1 MRATLFTLLLS
12 LAVLSSAAL
21 SQSPA
26 EKTLFDLANQF
37 RAENNLPPLA
47 WDPALAKAAQ
57 AHLSVVLQHPGSL
70 EHIYPG
76 EPDLVTRGHQAGAHF
91 SSIAENLAGGAQSA
105 AQIHQSWVDS
115 PGHRA
120 NLLGSGLT
128 AIGIAVG
135 VAPNGTLTAVEDFSH
150 AAAVLS
156 SAAIEQ
162 QVQKLF
168 ADRGIQPNTS
178 AQAKQDARANCDTG
192 ATPQSSAANPPP
204 ILMMQWEC
212 TDLSVL
218 PPELLQRLPP
228 ANPQKPQTAAVGAC
242 APKQP
247 QTGFTTYRLA
257 VLIY

>member
-1 MRATLFTLLLS
+1 MR
-12 LAVLSSAAL
+12 AAL
-21 SQSPA
+21 STAVLLALVFTAAHAQSPA

-57 AHLSVVLQHPGSL
+57 ANLNVVLQHPGTL
-70 EHIYPG
+70 EHYYPG
-76 EPDLVTRGHQAGAHF
+76 EPDLVTRANQAGAHF
-91 SSIAENLAGGAQSA
+91 SSIAENLAGNAQSA
-105 AQIHQSWVDS
+105 AQIHQSWLNS

-128 AIGIAVG
+128 AVGIAVG
-135 VAPNGTLTAVEDFSH
+135 VAPNGTLTAVEDFGH

-156 SAAIEQ
+156 TTAIEQ
-162 QVQKLF
+162 QAQKLLTAHGF
-168 ADRGIQPNTS
+168 QTNTS
-178 AQAKQDARANCDTG
+178 PQAKQDARANCDTG
-192 ATPQSSAANPPP
+192 AIPQATANQPAP
-204 ILMMQWEC
+204 ILTMQWEC

-228 ANPQKPQTAAVGAC
+228 TNPQKPQTVAVGAC

>member
-1 MRATLFTLLLS
+1 MKTLRILPLLAILLTLP
-12 LAVLSSAAL
+12 VAA
-21 SQSPA
+21 QSPA

-57 AHLSVVLQHPGSL
+57 AHLSVVLQHPGAL

-91 SSIAENLAGGAQSA
+91 SSIAENLAGNAQSA

-120 NLLGSGLT
+120 NLLGSGIT
-128 AIGIAVG
+128 AVGIAVA
-135 VAPNGTLTAVEDFSH
+135 VAPNGTLTAVEDFAH
-150 AAAVLS
+150 GAAVMS
-156 SAAIEQ
+156 NSAIEQ
-162 QVQKLF
+162 QVQKLL
-168 ADRGIQPNTS
+168 AARGIQPNGS
-178 AQAKQDARANCDTG
+178 PQAKQDARANCDTG

-204 ILMMQWEC
+204 ILTMQWEC
-212 TDLSVL
+212 TDLSTL

-228 ANPQKPQTAAVGAC
+228 ANPQRPQTAAVGAC

-247 QTGFTTYRLA
+247 NPGFTTYRLG